1 MDSIMPVYK
10 KPDTPTFLLV
20 SLLAWATILVSTA
33 TLANF
38 RVNEIQAVLKQGEIT
53 LSGTLDLALSS
64 KVEEAVAK
72 GIPLDLEFEFRL
84 KRERKLLW
92 AEQLKLWKLKRQIR
106 YHALSGQYFVNDP
119 AAKGKKLD
127 NFISLQQALRHMGTL
142 NELSFDVASV
152 TQADASY
159 VLDVRVSL
167 DIESLPAPLRPVA
180 YTSLDWRLNSG
191 WTTWTVEH

>member
-1 MDSIMPVYK
+1 MLVCEKSEMPSNLWACL
-10 KPDTPTFLLV
+10 F
-20 SLLAWATILVSTA
+20 AWATMLAPTTILAEFSVSE
-33 TLANF
+33 
-38 RVNEIQAVLKQGEIT
+38 VQAVLNQDELV

-92 AEQLKLWKLKRQIR
+92 AEQLKLWKIKRQIR

-119 AAKGKKLD
+119 AGKGKKLD
-127 NFISLQQALRHMGTL
+127 NFTSLQQALRHMGSL
-142 NELSFDVASV
+142 SELSFDVTSV
-152 TQADASY
+152 AQADASY
-159 VLDVRVSL
+159 VLNVRASL

-191 WTTWTVEH
+191 WTTWTVER

>member
-1 MDSIMPVYK
+1 MDSIMPVCK
-10 KPDTPTFLLV
+10 KPDSPAHLLV
-20 SLLAWATILVSTA
+20 YVFAAATMLMSAVALAD
-33 TLANF
+33 F
-38 RVNEIQAVLKQGEIT
+38 RVNEIQAVLGQGELT

-119 AAKGKKLD
+119 VARGEKLD
-127 NFISLQQALRHMGTL
+127 NFTSLQQALRHMGTL
-142 NELSFDVASV
+142 NELSFDVTSV
-152 TQADASY
+152 GPADANY
-159 VLDVRVSL
+159 ELNVRVSL
-167 DIESLPAPLRPVA
+167 NIESLPAPLRPVA

-191 WTTWTVEH
+191 WTTWTVER

>member
-1 MDSIMPVYK
+1 MDSIMPVCK
-10 KPDTPTFLLV
+10 KSDTPKHLFV
-20 SLLAWATILVSTA
+20 YLLAGATMLVST
-33 TLANF
+33 TVLADF
-38 RVNEIQAVLKQGEIT
+38 RVVEVQTVLNQDELIV
-53 LSGTLDLALSS
+53 SGTLDLSLSS

-72 GIPLDLEFEFRL
+72 GIPLDVELEFRL

-92 AEQLKLWKLKRQIR
+92 AEQLKQWKLRRQIR

-119 AAKGKKLD
+119 TAKGKKLE

-142 NELSFDVASV
+142 NELTFNVTSV
-152 TQADASY
+152 MQADASY

-180 YTSLDWRLNSG
+180 YTSLNWRLNSG
-191 WTTWTVEH
+191 WTTWTVER